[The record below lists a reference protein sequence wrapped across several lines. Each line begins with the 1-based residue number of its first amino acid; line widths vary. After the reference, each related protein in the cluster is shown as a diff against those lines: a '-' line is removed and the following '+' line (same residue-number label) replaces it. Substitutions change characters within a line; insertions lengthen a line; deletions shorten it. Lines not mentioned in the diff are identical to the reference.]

1 MNEHDICSAKKNVKR
16 KMKNIFLK
24 STAVVSFASIAILYG
39 CSGKSQA
46 KGTDPAIVV
55 KIETVH
61 ESEVINILEYVGII
75 EEKTSVALGFPVMG
89 TIERINV
96 SEGELIHKGQL
107 LAELNQVSARSML
120 DAAKA
125 TLQQAKDAYDR
136 LKPVFD
142 KGSLPEI
149 QMVDI
154 ETKLRQA
161 QSSYDLA
168 EQNLK
173 NCLLYA
179 PADGVVGKKMAE
191 AGEYTIPGTAVLTI
205 LDISSVKAGFSVP
218 ENEISG
224 ITSDCKS
231 EISVTALGN
240 LKFEGRRIEKSV
252 MANPISH
259 TYPVHI
265 NLNNTG
271 RELLPGMVCSVR
283 LTPANRSKGIV
294 VPIGIIQ
301 TTADNQKFVWC
312 DRDGVAKR
320 TIVTTGAARG
330 NGVEILTGLKEGDR
344 IVTGG
349 YHKISEDDK
358 ITGR

>member
-1 MNEHDICSAKKNVKR
+1 MNATFVMQKNSKR

-24 STAVVSFASIAILYG
+24 STAVVLCASIALLYG
-39 CSGKSQA
+39 CSGKSRA
-46 KGTDPAIVV
+46 LETDKAIVV

-61 ESEVINILEYVGII
+61 ESEVINNLEYVGII

-96 SEGELIHKGQL
+96 SEGEFIRRGQL
-107 LAELNQVSARSML
+107 LAELNQNSARSMTE
-120 DAAKA
+120 AAKA
-125 TLQQAKDAYDR
+125 TLKQAQDAYDR
-136 LKPVFD
+136 LKPLFD

-154 ETKLRQA
+154 ETKLHQA

-168 EQNLK
+168 EQNLL
-173 NCLLYA
+173 NCMLYA
-179 PADGVVGKKMAE
+179 PADGIVGKKMAE

-218 ENEISG
+218 ENEISE
-224 ITSDCKS
+224 ISYACES
-231 EISVTALGN
+231 EISVSALGN
-240 LKFEGRRIEKSV
+240 KKFKGKRIEKSV

-265 NLNNTG
+265 NLNNPE
-271 RELLPGMVCSVR
+271 RELLPGMVCSVK
-283 LTPANRSKGIV
+283 LTPVNRSKGIV
-294 VPIGIIQ
+294 VPAGIIQ

-320 TIVTTGAARG
+320 TFVTTGAARG
-330 NGVEILTGLKEGDR
+330 NGVEIVTGLREGDK

-349 YHKISEDDK
+349 YQKISEDDK
-358 ITGR
+358 ITGK

>member
-1 MNEHDICSAKKNVKR
+1 
-16 KMKNIFLK
+16 MKNIFLK
-24 STAVVSFASIAILYG
+24 STTVVLCASIALLYG

-46 KGTDPAIVV
+46 EGTDPVIVV

-61 ESEVINILEYVGII
+61 ESEVINNLEYVGII

-96 SEGELIHKGQL
+96 SEGQYIRRGQL
-107 LAELNQVSARSML
+107 LAELSQVSARSIM
-120 DAAKA
+120 DGAGA
-125 TLQQAKDAYDR
+125 TLQQAKDAYER
-136 LKPVFD
+136 LKPLYD

-154 ETKLRQA
+154 ETKLHQA

-168 EQNLK
+168 EQNLLK
-173 NCLLYA
+173 CLLYA

-191 AGEYTIPGTAVLTI
+191 AGEYAVPGTAILTI

-224 ITSDCKS
+224 ITSDCKA

-240 LKFEGRRIEKSV
+240 RKFEGKKIEKSV

-265 NLNNTG
+265 NLNNQG
-271 RELLPGMVCSVR
+271 NELLPGMVCSVK
-283 LTPANRSKGIV
+283 LTPGNGVRGIV

-301 TTADNQKFVWC
+301 TTTDNQKFIWC

-330 NGVEILTGLKEGDR
+330 NGVEIVTGLKEGDR

-349 YHKISEDDK
+349 YQKISEDDK
-358 ITGR
+358 ITGK